1 MTLKTALLGIA
12 LACAFVTQA
21 PAALAAP
28 QGPPPAITQSQT
40 ETSDPATGMLG
51 QPPEGMAQIVVFRP
65 SAWGGGAVAFTA
77 KEGDRDVFKLGNGSY
92 TIIFATPGRHAYS
105 IKSETTDTLTMEVD
119 AGETYYVIE
128 TLTSGL
134 LLWRPHLNP
143 SDEATF
149 RSKVAK
155 LRVSQWRPAADGA
168 PEAAPETATESPA
181 PAATGN

>member
-1 MTLKTALLGIA
+1 MKLKTALLGMT
-12 LACAFVTQA
+12 LACAFVA
-21 PAALAAP
+21 PATGALAAP
-28 QGPPPAITQSQT
+28 KGPPPAITMSQT
-40 ETSDPATGMLG
+40 ETSDPATGLLG

-77 KEGDRDVFKLGNGSY
+77 KEADRDVFKLGNGSY

-119 AGETYYVIE
+119 AGETYYVVE

-143 SDEATF
+143 SDENAF
-149 RSKVAK
+149 HAKVAK
-155 LRVSQWRPAADGA
+155 LRVSQWTPSVT
-168 PEAAPETATESPA
+168 PEAEA
-181 PAATGN
+181 PAAAPAGN